1 MIRLLG
7 RGFIILPLRCKLAGL
22 WWSFSLMVICGYVE
36 QQQQWPLL
44 VITANFA
51 GSTFAVMAVFKTRKY
66 PVKYRRLSVRIRPRE
81 HRKRQMEYFNNILCI
96 TQPELLEV
104 MSESNYKQMVR
115 RGKISRA
122 RRGGNGRQALIVFD
136 SLPGKYRSA
145 VRERNT
151 R

>member
-1 MIRLLG
+1 MRRFLKYWMIRLLG

-66 PVKYRRLSVRIRPRE
+66 HGIISRVTQWTE
-81 HRKRQMEYFNNILCI
+81 HREMAGPGQVSK
-96 TQPELLEV
+96 V
-104 MSESNYKQMVR
+104 VGSNPATGAQETT
-115 RGKISRA
+115 
-122 RRGGNGRQALIVFD
+122 NGVF
-136 SLPGKYRSA
+136 
-145 VRERNT
+145 
-151 R
+151 